1 MSTNLI
7 ASPEFL
13 PISPESLEIANTYM
27 ACMDINSTSEQL
39 GLPINT
45 VVEYIS
51 KPEVQ
56 RYITEVFLNSG
67 YRNRF
72 KLGALL
78 DKIIDKKIAELEEAD
93 ITSSKDI
100 LEILTL
106 AHKMRMEEIAAETKR
121 EEARNGKIKRQ
132 TNIQVNNNENGS
144 AKRSIF
150 EELIGD
156 ISEIGK

>member
-7 ASPEFL
+7 TSPEFL
-13 PISPESLEIANTYM
+13 PISPESLEIANTYIG
-27 ACMDINSTSEQL
+27 CMDIGSTADQL
-39 GLPINT
+39 GITQEQVVNYIN
-45 VVEYIS
+45 

-78 DKIIDKKIAELEEAD
+78 DKIIDDKIAELSEAG

-100 LEILTL
+100 LEILQVV
-106 AHKMRMEEIAAETKR
+106 HKMRMEEIAAETKR
-121 EEARNGKIKRQ
+121 EEARNGKPKRQ
-132 TNIQVNNNENGS
+132 TNIQVNNNGKS
-144 AKRSIF
+144 TKGSIF
-150 EELIGD
+150 ETLIED
-156 ISEIGK
+156 ISEIN